1 MKRVY
6 DPDEDDYI
14 PKTKEDNE
22 TETRPKAVVLCWAS
36 SETFKNDTTLNTH
49 MNKHWSEKKSRC

>member
-14 PKTKEDNE
+14 LKPKDKIG
-22 TETRPKAVVLCWAS
+22 PKAVVPCWAS
-36 SETFKNDTTLNTH
+36 GKTS
-49 MNKHWSEKKSRC
+49 